1 MSVILFLQARIQRLT
16 LEECQQLLQRCL
28 NREPRL
34 IFDLLSHTP
43 DPPPPGPPNPQTP
56 SWCVCRNCRNMP
68 TLLEQKCCQQQ
79 PQNCISL
86 LPHFEVY
93 ILQEG
98 ALRLARRI
106 WNDLRAE
113 VDGQEM
119 GESNRQFCYMAYRTF
134 VVWQY
139 GILGPGNR
147 IVIPSCCVWRIR
159 DSFPDP
165 NGIYVGFIPARVWT
179 YCVP

>member
-79 PQNCISL
+79 PQNCMSL
-86 LPHFEVY
+86 LPHFELY

-165 NGIYVGFIPARVWT
+165 NGIYVGFILARV
-179 YCVP
+179 